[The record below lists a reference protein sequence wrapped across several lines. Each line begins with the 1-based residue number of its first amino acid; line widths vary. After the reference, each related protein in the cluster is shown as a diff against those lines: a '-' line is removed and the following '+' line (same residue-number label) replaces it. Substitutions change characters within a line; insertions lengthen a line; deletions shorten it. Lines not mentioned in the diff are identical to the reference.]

1 VITSY
6 PCALSR
12 GPTIFGRDI
21 AAKVIDELFLTVA
34 PQIAGRQTVT
44 QLPSIAGAASE
55 GSRLKLTV
63 VRSQGRSGPTAADQ
77 IRPHIVRD
85 RAVRAW
91 LGEDGGRATLAARLN
106 SCSQPSAELFV
117 LLLETGQSLHT
128 AFFNDKI
135 SL

>member
-1 VITSY
+1 MLTACQITDERTSQD
-6 PCALSR
+6 CFLQSENLA
-12 GPTIFGRDI
+12 GPI
-21 AAKVIDELFLTVA
+21 
-34 PQIAGRQTVT
+34 
-44 QLPSIAGAASE
+44 
-55 GSRLKLTV
+55 
-63 VRSQGRSGPTAADQ
+63 AADQ

-106 SCSQPSAELFV
+106 SCSQPLAELFV
-117 LLLETGQSLHT
+117 LFLETGQSLHT

>member
-1 VITSY
+1 MAARCEFIAHSFGQILERPPDWEFENLNY
-6 PCALSR
+6 CFLQSENLA
-12 GPTIFGRDI
+12 GPI
-21 AAKVIDELFLTVA
+21 
-34 PQIAGRQTVT
+34 
-44 QLPSIAGAASE
+44 
-55 GSRLKLTV
+55 
-63 VRSQGRSGPTAADQ
+63 AADQ

-117 LLLETGQSLHT
+117 LLLETSQSLHT

>member
-1 VITSY
+1 MKPNSPGDFVVIPGGAEHETDLNYCFLQSENL
-6 PCALSR
+6 A
-12 GPTIFGRDI
+12 GPI
-21 AAKVIDELFLTVA
+21 
-34 PQIAGRQTVT
+34 
-44 QLPSIAGAASE
+44 
-55 GSRLKLTV
+55 
-63 VRSQGRSGPTAADQ
+63 AADQ

-117 LLLETGQSLHT
+117 LLLEMSQSLHT

>member
-1 VITSY
+1 VNGGGNAHSFGQI
-6 PCALSR
+6 LNSR
-12 GPTIFGRDI
+12 PIGNRDLNYCFLQSENLAGPI
-21 AAKVIDELFLTVA
+21 
-34 PQIAGRQTVT
+34 
-44 QLPSIAGAASE
+44 
-55 GSRLKLTV
+55 
-63 VRSQGRSGPTAADQ
+63 AADQ

-117 LLLETGQSLHT
+117 LLLETSQSLHT

>member
-1 VITSY
+1 MSK
-6 PCALSR
+6 S
-12 GPTIFGRDI
+12 
-21 AAKVIDELFLTVA
+21 AKVVL
-34 PQIAGRQTVT
+34 AG
-44 QLPSIAGAASE
+44 PI
-55 GSRLKLTV
+55 
-63 VRSQGRSGPTAADQ
+63 AADQ

-106 SCSQPSAELFV
+106 SCSQPLAELFV
-117 LLLETGQSLHT
+117 LFLETGQSLHT

>member
-1 VITSY
+1 LDQVCAIVRPPRLRNAHRQAAPALPLGGGGICRAGSSLIT
-6 PCALSR
+6 LH
-12 GPTIFGRDI
+12 D
-21 AAKVIDELFLTVA
+21 
-34 PQIAGRQTVT
+34 
-44 QLPSIAGAASE
+44 AASARKGGLYE
-55 GSRLKLTV
+55 CDLNYCFLGSENLA
-63 VRSQGRSGPTAADQ
+63 GPIAADQ
-77 IRPHIVRD
+77 IRPRIVRD

-117 LLLETGQSLHT
+117 LLLETSQSLHT